1 MKQMGLKSCQ
11 RMLHERGAAIQRATQ
26 GLGDKKE
33 VEQEK
38 ETLVE
43 VREGKCSLQM
53 SSSLRKTIGDCDF
66 LGIYSK

>member
-1 MKQMGLKSCQ
+1 MCLGSCQ

-26 GLGDKKE
+26 GIGGKKE
-33 VEQEK
+33 VKQEK
-38 ETLVE
+38 ETVVE

-53 SSSLRKTIGDCDF
+53 SSCLRKTIGDCEF